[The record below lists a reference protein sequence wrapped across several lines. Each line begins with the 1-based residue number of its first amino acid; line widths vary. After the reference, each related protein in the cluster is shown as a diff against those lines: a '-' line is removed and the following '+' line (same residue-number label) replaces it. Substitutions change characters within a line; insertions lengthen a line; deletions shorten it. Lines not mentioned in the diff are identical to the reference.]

1 MGATNHSI
9 VFLLIKTI
17 AILQLMVWTPFVP
30 YFVAWIDFIITVIVT
45 CLTYLKLGNSILANG
60 IFSSMPFV
68 TLIPV
73 PLQSRKRTLLSLPR
87 VVLSSMMKSVSISWV
102 TKMEHMF
109 QTRILATCTQR
120 ISSSLEIHQG
130 TSLTGMIK
138 EWTLQHQIRP
148 APAMIH
154 DFPG

>member
-17 AILQLMVWTPFVP
+17 AILPHMVWTPFVP
-30 YFVAWIDFIITVIVT
+30 YCVAWVDFIITVIVT
-45 CLTYLKLGNSILANG
+45 CLTYLKLGNSILAND
-60 IFSSMPFV
+60 IFSSRPFV

-73 PLQSRKRTLLSLPR
+73 PLQLRKRTLLSLPR
-87 VVLSSMMKSVSISWV
+87 MVLSSTMKSVSISWV
-102 TKMEHMF
+102 TKMENMF

-130 TSLTGMIK
+130 TGLTGMIK

-148 APAMIH
+148 AAAMIH